1 MNEDTRGGAGGRS
14 GLRELN
20 CQESLA
26 RVYEYLD
33 GELESLAR
41 VYEYLDGELDASQN
55 DAVRRHLEKC
65 RRCYPY
71 FDFERMFLD
80 YVHEVG
86 AGEEARPGLLE
97 RVRGLLAR
105 ESE

>member
-14 GLRELN
+14 ELRELN
-20 CQESLA
+20 CE
-26 RVYEYLD
+26 
-33 GELESLAR
+33 ESLAR